1 MVNSTDYILT
11 ASFEN
16 VVESTPEED
25 ARRIAHIQDKVF
37 KKHKCY
43 SSPFG
48 NKWMIVVGDLI
59 KEIAKQNIKPTKEV
73 IDYLTDWNCHTAANA
88 ANIMLQCAD
97 IARYDIAI

>member
-1 MVNSTDYILT
+1 MVTNTGIICTCDIDIET
-11 ASFEN
+11 MAKEN
-16 VVESTPEED
+16 
-25 ARRIAHIQDKVF
+25 AKQIAHIQDKVF

-59 KEIAKQNIKPTKEV
+59 QEIAKQNIQPTKEV
-73 IDYLTDWNCHTAANA
+73 IDFLTDWNYHTAANA
-88 ANIMLQCAD
+88 ANIMLQCRD